1 MCYYGMSK
9 TFNDLQTEAVNRTLV
24 HLHDINLTNDYKYAR
39 IYNIDSFNPLEYI
52 EILLNSD
59 SDSEYRSYTITS
71 VTSTGRH
78 IVDKRISN
86 RSYLGISLV
95 SSTVYTLTPDEYKFY
110 LSKAKKGKSLTMATN
125 EFGFISKHYDT
136 DGLVYFVTKSDNIS
150 NNLLYELSN
159 KLREVN

>member
-39 IYNIDSFNPLEYI
+39 IYNIDSFNPEDYI
-52 EILLNSD
+52 EIVLNSD
-59 SDSEYRSYTITS
+59 SDSEYRSYSITF
-71 VTSTGRH
+71 VTPTYTHR
-78 IVDKRISN
+78 VDKRISS

-95 SSTVYTLTPDEYKFY
+95 SFTVYTLNPEEYKFY
-110 LSKAKKGKSLTMATN
+110 LSKSKKSKSLTMAAN
-125 EFGFISKHYDT
+125 EFGFITKHYES
-136 DGLVYFVTKSDNIS
+136 DGLTYFVTQSDNIS
-150 NNLLYELSN
+150 TSKLYDLTN

>member
-9 TFNDLQTEAVNRTLV
+9 TFNDLQTEAVNRTIV
-24 HLHDINLTNDYKYAR
+24 HLHDINLTNDYKYTR

-59 SDSEYRSYTITS
+59 SDSEYRSYSITFVTPKGSYTI
-71 VTSTGRH
+71 
-78 IVDKRISN
+78 DKRISN

-95 SSTVYTLTPDEYKFY
+95 SSTVYTLNPEEYKFY
-110 LSKAKKGKSLTMATN
+110 LSKAKKAKSLTMASN
-125 EFGFISKHYDT
+125 EFGFITKHYES

-150 NNLLYELSN
+150 TSKLYDLTN

>member
-39 IYNIDSFNPLEYI
+39 IYNIDSFNPQEYI

-59 SDSEYRSYTITS
+59 SDSEYRSYSITF

-78 IVDKRISN
+78 TIDKRISS
-86 RSYLGISLV
+86 RSYLGILLV
-95 SSTVYTLTPDEYKFY
+95 SSTVYTLNPEEYKFY
-110 LSKAKKGKSLTMATN
+110 LSKAKKAKSLTMASN
-125 EFGFISKHYDT
+125 EFGFITKHYES
-136 DGLVYFVTKSDNIS
+136 DGLVYFVTKSDNITS
-150 NNLLYELSN
+150 TKLYDLTNE
-159 KLREVN
+159 LREVN